1 MNFRRLRNA
10 MEKGTLDILF
20 LNSSYRRYPDSKG
33 VRKAIDKVPFVVH
46 CGFFLTEETEAADLF
61 VPATFGPESQGSGYG
76 NEQQVVWREKMVQA
90 PSSIPGATRTSRT
103 RRICTAASRRLSLH
117 GRG

>member
-1 MNFRRLRNA
+1 MVWLGGSLSRYSNGIIGLRAIILLQALCDNLIGEGKGILTFQSGKPEGDDEFVDHFFGETKTPKMNFRRLRNA

-46 CGFFLTEETEAADLF
+46 CG
-61 VPATFGPESQGSGYG
+61 
-76 NEQQVVWREKMVQA
+76 
-90 PSSIPGATRTSRT
+90 SS
-103 RRICTAASRRLSLH
+103 
-117 GRG
+117 